1 MDPKRRVAK
10 YKEFQNLK
18 LKLNS
23 SLKQEKGMRLI
34 MNRIEKLKNI
44 HSLISLFSGSQA
56 FHELYLAISPC
67 VGITEV
73 KCYGFCLLGIHKK

>member
-1 MDPKRRVAK
+1 M

-23 SLKQEKGMRLI
+23 SLKKEKGMRLI

-44 HSLISLFSGSQA
+44 HLLISLFSDLQV
-56 FHELYLAISPC
+56 FHELYLAISPY
-67 VGITEV
+67 VGIMEV
-73 KCYGFCLLGIHKK
+73 K

>member
-1 MDPKRRVAK
+1 M

-44 HSLISLFSGSQA
+44 HLLISLFSDLQA
-56 FHELYLAISPC
+56 FHELYLAISPY
-67 VGITEV
+67 VGIMEV
-73 KCYGFCLLGIHKK
+73 K